1 MEVAEARQLA
11 KERLADSLPQRW
23 QHVQAVAAEAERL
36 AERIILDRETL
47 VCAAWLHDIGY
58 SPDVAISG
66 FHPLDGARF
75 LRERGWPD
83 AICDLVAHH
92 TCARVE
98 ARERGVERELC
109 GEFGDQPGPERDALW
124 AADATTGPD
133 GRRVT
138 LAERIREVEQR
149 YGAGHVV
156 SRCIRTIQPE
166 LEAAIARTKALQPR

>member
-1 MEVAEARQLA
+1 MDVAEARQLA

-36 AERIILDRETL
+36 AESIELDSETL

-58 SPDVAISG
+58 SPDVAASG

-75 LRERGWPD
+75 LREQGWPVE
-83 AICDLVAHH
+83 ICDLVAHH
-92 TCARVE
+92 TCAKVE
-98 ARERGVERELC
+98 ARERSVERELR
-109 GEFGDQPGPERDALW
+109 GEFSDHPGPERDALW

-138 LAERIREVEQR
+138 LAERILEVEQR
-149 YGAGHVV
+149 YGAGHTV
-156 SRCIRTIQPE
+156 SRCIRMIRPE
-166 LEAAIARTKALQPR
+166 LEAAIERTKARQPR